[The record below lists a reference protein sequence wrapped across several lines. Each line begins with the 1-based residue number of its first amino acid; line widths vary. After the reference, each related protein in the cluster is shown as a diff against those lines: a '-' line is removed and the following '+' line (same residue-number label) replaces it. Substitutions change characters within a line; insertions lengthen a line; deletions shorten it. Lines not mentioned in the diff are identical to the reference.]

1 MTRFKGVMMISFSVM
16 KNQKKNLV
24 IIILVIFR
32 KGNIMNYTR
41 TINIDGPA
49 GNAINLI
56 ATAKTFAKDLGYTS
70 RAIRGLVNQ
79 MLESNDY
86 DRLVQIFLFYF
97 GDYVTLIDRE
107 GESKNDF
114 YINNTFE

>member
-1 MTRFKGVMMISFSVM
+1 M
-16 KNQKKNLV
+16 KNQKKNWV

-32 KGNIMNYTR
+32 KGNIMLKMKDGKYIMNYTR
-41 TINIDGPA
+41 EIYIDGPA
-49 GNAINLI
+49 GNAVNLI

>member
-1 MTRFKGVMMISFSVM
+1 
-16 KNQKKNLV
+16 
-24 IIILVIFR
+24 
-32 KGNIMNYTR
+32 MNYTR

-107 GESKNDF
+107 GESKNEFYRVTNVSGITLAEIAEHELVTGYEFDTVYDYAEFFTDF
-114 YINNTFE
+114 K